1 MAFVADVFT
10 LTAFPKHLPTLLD
23 FFNALSACESN
34 RIGHQIDDWEL
45 SRLRWK
51 FSDDKLLSDIL
62 EFPIKFPL
70 KSLNG
75 CEGLVLPSRW
85 LVFQPIHSS
94 ERFYSSGA
102 ATLPL
107 REAYF
112 MRNLSCVRKLY
123 LCELGIS
130 TIARTNKYST
140 YCALI

>member
-1 MAFVADVFT
+1 MAFVAYVFT

-23 FFNALSACESN
+23 FSNALSTCESS

-45 SRLRWK
+45 SRPGWE
-51 FSDDKLLSDIL
+51 FSNDKLLSDIL
-62 EFPIKFPL
+62 EVPIKFPL
-70 KSLNG
+70 KPLNG

-102 ATLPL
+102 AALPL

-112 MRNLSCVRKLY
+112 MWNLSFVSKLY

-130 TIARTNKYST
+130 TIARTNK
-140 YCALI
+140 